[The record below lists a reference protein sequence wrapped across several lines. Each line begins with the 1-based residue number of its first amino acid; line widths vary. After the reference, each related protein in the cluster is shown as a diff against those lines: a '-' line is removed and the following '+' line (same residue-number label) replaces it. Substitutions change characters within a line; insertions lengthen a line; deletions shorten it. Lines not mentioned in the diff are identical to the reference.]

1 MGTSTKELEWRDL
14 AAKAQKGDQEAY
26 TALLKELSIYLRNIM
41 IPRLSNPTEAEDVV
55 QEVLISVHKSLK
67 TYASD
72 RPFLPWLHAIASFR
86 RTDYL
91 RKHYARRRDKQ
102 TSFEDGNFE
111 AEFVTNPDHIGE
123 LKDIEDALLQVPEKQ
138 RRIFTM
144 IKVEGLTAQ
153 EVANE
158 LDMNVSA
165 VKVSAHRTM
174 KKLQESLK

>member
-14 AAKAQKGDQEAY
+14 AEKAQKGDQEAY

-67 TYASD
+67 TYAPD

-102 TSFEDGNFE
+102 TSLEDGNFE

-123 LKDIEDALLQVPEKQ
+123 LKDIEDALSQVPEKQ
-138 RRIFTM
+138 DIKPEEAYYTM
-144 IKVEGLTAQ
+144 IGA
-153 EVANE
+153 
-158 LDMNVSA
+158 
-165 VKVSAHRTM
+165 
-174 KKLQESLK
+174 